1 MTEWRK
7 VGESPRPMMA
17 RAAAEV
23 QPLAQV
29 VGDIPDEHVITV
41 AERRVSVDYP
51 TIIQNNMN
59 TDTIGLVLD
68 GEWDGMSVVCYIG
81 HPGDLGEFE
90 WEGEPFTLPVYDTT
104 GSIDVT
110 VVGLSADGKTRLVT
124 VEAKGVM
131 NVIKSGEFEGSV
143 PPEDQPDLLGQILAA
158 KGEAEDAADAAN
170 SAASTANSAASSANS
185 AASSAN
191 SASTSANS
199 AATKAN
205 SAAVDAQNA
214 YDTLQ
219 PYMATIDSCANILHR
234 EAGPDSVITA
244 DDSFPCKPVEM
255 TVYGNTVQN
264 LWVNP
269 SALSNGVTATSN
281 EDGSL
286 TMSGTA
292 TKESSVS
299 STYVYSLKPDTTYT
313 VAIDKKPEGFSAR
326 VSESTGTAHYFT
338 SKTTF
343 TTDADM
349 EYCVFIL
356 SFNDGANPTG
366 TYRVMLNEG
375 SEAEPWCPPGL
386 NSVGQL
392 REDEKNLWVNP
403 SGTDKGQT
411 VTPNDDG
418 SFTISGEG
426 NGTTTNIDSE
436 RITLTPGG
444 QYTISIDKERTYLSG
459 LTVGSIAVREF
470 NSSNTQIAYNR
481 VGGKG
486 NLSTTFTVDSAAA
499 YVTCAVAVGNSSRT
513 GTYKVMLNEG
523 STASPWVPPESESC
537 VQVLTAGKNLIT
549 VKPGFGVTNE
559 GVTYDYLGDGAF
571 HVHGTASDRSYC
583 PVDYTANIGYLN
595 YESLR
600 GKTLTASRDS
610 DVVGCYFDY
619 FVGQV
624 GGAYEAM
631 ISLVSGE
638 SASAVVPDDATW
650 ARSVLTV
657 ASGTTVD
664 EIVHVQLE
672 LGSTATAYEPPN
684 ITTTP
689 IDLQGH
695 TLNALPDGTRDEL
708 HIDGGGNVVLEK
720 RVGSVDSTNSF
731 EAYGATSPCFG
742 CSDAPYSI
750 KGRGGS
756 LLANGLKVTSSVSTS
771 DWLNYTAG
779 LASNDNITRVYVKGA
794 EDDATASDLK
804 STMEGVDALVL
815 YPLLEPQ
822 TISLGTITPPT
833 MAAPNVTAYVADD
846 TPAEMSLD
854 YVRDVNIVHSR
865 LEERVAAL
873 ELASATS

>member
-7 VGESPRPMMA
+7 AGESPRPMMA

-59 TDTIGLVLD
+59 TDTVDLVLD

-90 WEGEPFTLPVYDTT
+90 WEGKPFTLPVYDTT

-158 KGEAEDAADAAN
+158 KGEAEDAAQNATTAASTAN
-170 SAASTANSAASSANS
+170 SAASKANSAASSANS
-185 AASSAN
+185 AA
-191 SASTSANS
+191 TSANS

-234 EAGPDSVITA
+234 EVGPDSVVTA

-269 SALSNGVTATSN
+269 NGTAAGLTVTAN
-281 EDGSL
+281 ANGSI
-286 TMSGTA
+286 TVSGT
-292 TKESSVS
+292 SSGGVI
-299 STYVYSLKPDTTYT
+299 YSGNMYALKPNTTYISFANKNT
-313 VAIDKKPEGFSAR
+313 SSEGANSNLGVYEYGQDSAMI
-326 VSESTGTAHYFT
+326 TAHTFASSASGT
-338 SKTTF
+338 LSHAIF
-343 TTDADM
+343 TTDSNILYAKCTYWAD
-349 EYCVFIL
+349 
-356 SFNDGANPTG
+356 ANATVSG
-366 TYRVMLNEG
+366 TYRVMIR
-375 SEAEPWCPPGL
+375 EATEEEVSQNKVLDDHWCPPGL

-403 SGTDKGQT
+403 GTETKGGVTLTANSDGSVTVSGTSTASVDFRTAK
-411 VTPNDDG
+411 
-418 SFTISGEG
+418 
-426 NGTTTNIDSE
+426 IDLAPE
-436 RITLTPGG
+436 KTYVL
-444 QYTISIDKERTYLSG
+444 SIDKMIPG
-459 LTVGSIAVREF
+459 LTNQGFYLFDKTAGDTFYLQQNGTASKAV
-470 NSSNTQIAYNR
+470 
-481 VGGKG
+481 
-486 NLSTTFTVDSAAA
+486 TT
-499 YVTCAVAVGNSSRT
+499 VAGHEYYLGFYLRT
-513 GTYKVMLNEG
+513 AGVSVSGTYKVMLNEG

-537 VQVLTAGKNLIT
+537 AQVVTAGKNL
-549 VKPGFGVTNE
+549 
-559 GVTYDYLGDGAF
+559 LGSSTF
-571 HVHGTASDRSYC
+571 TE
-583 PVDYTANIGYLN
+583 T
-595 YESLR
+595 
-600 GKTLTASRDS
+600 
-610 DVVGCYFDY
+610 
-619 FVGQV
+619 VGQ
-624 GGAYEAM
+624 GGCLYF
-631 ISLVSGE
+631 SLPAGTYTLSCYNAEDWWTGNDNGT
-638 SASAVVPDDATW
+638 SW
-650 ARSVLTV
+650 FIHR
-657 ASGTTVD
+657 ASGSGAIASTSMDRPSVGSRSHATFTLPYSGNFKLNTYKQGIREMATD
-664 EIVHVQLE
+664 LQLE
-672 LGSTATAYEPPN
+672 LGSTATDYEPPQV
-684 ITTTP
+684 TTTP

-720 RVGSVDSTNSF
+720 RVGQDYFAAGDDGYILRPDSDSFTNGDAYNTKGFSQPSVVGQPYDVIM
-731 EAYGATSPCFG
+731 
-742 CSDAPYSI
+742 SDAYAISSDPS
-750 KGRGGS
+750 G
-756 LLANGLKVTSSVSTS
+756 SVSQEVNS
-771 DWLNYTAG
+771 IRKLNAG
-779 LASNDNITRVYVKGA
+779 DAAIVVVKDG
-794 EDDATASDLK
+794 TKPVSG
-804 STMEGVDALVL
+804 TVV
-815 YPLLEPQ
+815 YPLATPQ

-833 MAAPNVTAYVADD
+833 MAAPNVTAYVAGD
-846 TPAEMSLD
+846 TPAEMTLD